1 MSFVIES
8 NSTNSIQVFGKTEST
23 FQGGRPLF
31 TPEAIAVSDKNRPR
45 QISIL
50 DRYIKQGIYTTQ
62 SRQNS
67 NPSVGQQSATIAGKQ
82 KMIDRG

>member
-45 QISIL
+45 NI
-50 DRYIKQGIYTTQ
+50 
-62 SRQNS
+62 
-67 NPSVGQQSATIAGKQ
+67 
-82 KMIDRG
+82 